1 MPAPYSVDLREKVLK
16 YLEKNNDVIAV
27 SKLFN
32 IGEATVRRWI
42 SLYKKEG
49 HVKPRKRPYAYRKI
63 DPDELKK
70 FLDENPDLFLFEI
83 AQHFS
88 VTLQA
93 IFYACKRL
101 KITRKKR
108 PHSTLKEIH

>member
-1 MPAPYSVDLREKVLK
+1 MPAAYSVDLREKVIK
-16 YLEKNNDVIAV
+16 YLEQNNSKKSA

-32 IGEATVRRWI
+32 IGESTIQRWI
-42 SLYKKEG
+42 SQYKKQG
-49 HVKPRKRPYAYRKI
+49 HIKPRKRLYAFRRI
-63 DPDELKK
+63 DPEELKK

-108 PHSTLKEIH
+108 PRSTLKEIH

>member
-1 MPAPYSVDLREKVLK
+1 MSAPYSEDLRKKVLK
-16 YLEKNNDVIAV
+16 YLEQNNNKAAA
-27 SKLFN
+27 SRLFN
-32 IGEATVRRWI
+32 IGESTVQRWA
-42 SLYKKEG
+42 SQYKKYG
-49 HVKPRKRPYAYRKI
+49 HIKPRKRAYAFRII

-70 FLDENPDLFLFEI
+70 FLEENPDMFLFEI

-108 PHSTLKEIH
+108 LLSI